1 MKILIVGGGKP
12 LYFVCRSLLAKGHEV
27 VVINRDRNE
36 CDRLAQQ
43 VNAGVVYGDA
53 SDPRVLEDAGV
64 RAAGA
69 VLAITPNDQDNLV
82 ICQLAGRAY
91 GVPRTVALANDPD
104 NVEVFR
110 RLDIGAACTTEL
122 IGNLVEQRVLTADV
136 QNLIPVAEGRVNLTE
151 VTLHEDSPAVGLTM
165 REVALPEGALIA
177 VLIRDDDVLVPRGD
191 TRLAAGDR
199 AVVIS
204 LPDNH
209 AEVLRRIMGARA

>member
-1 MKILIVGGGKP
+1 MKVLIVGGGKP

-27 VVINRDRNE
+27 VIINRDRSE

-43 VNAGVVYGDA
+43 LNAGVVYGDA
-53 SDPRVLEDAGV
+53 SDPRVLDDAGV

-82 ICQLAGRAY
+82 ICQLAGREY

-122 IGNLVEQRVLTADV
+122 IGNLVERRVLTADV
-136 QNLIPVAEGRVNLTE
+136 QSLIPVAEGRVNLTE

-177 VLIRDDDVLVPRGD
+177 VLIRNDDVLVPRGD

-204 LPDNH
+204 LPENH
-209 AEVLRRIMGARA
+209 ADVLRRIMGARA